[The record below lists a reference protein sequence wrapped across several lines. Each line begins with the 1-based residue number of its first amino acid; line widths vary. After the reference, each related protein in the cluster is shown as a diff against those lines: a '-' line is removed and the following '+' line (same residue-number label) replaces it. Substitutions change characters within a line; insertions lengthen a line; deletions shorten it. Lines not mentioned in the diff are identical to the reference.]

1 MDSILL
7 LPEGVYNDRIIT
19 GEERVVDLGWRSN
32 IIVDR
37 CRYLLA
43 SFMSGVR
50 ATRGVHF
57 LAVGKGEEDWDTTVP
72 PASPQRDQ
80 IALTDPH
87 PFRIRISPRQM
98 VYLDAAGN
106 PTNNPS
112 NRIQVSVILK
122 PGTPPISEGETSY
135 SLREFG
141 LFGRLGRENYMIDYV
156 RHAVIHK
163 QADDTLIRTIR
174 LIF

>member
-1 MDSILL
+1 MDSMLSLL
-7 LPEGVYNDRIIT
+7 KGVYNDRIIT
-19 GEERVVDLGWRSN
+19 GKERVVDLGWRSN

-43 SFMSGVR
+43 SFMRGDR
-50 ATRGVHF
+50 ATRGIHF
-57 LAVGKGEEDWDTTVP
+57 LAVGKGEEDWDTVP
-72 PASPQRDQ
+72 PASSQRDQ

-87 PFRIRISPRQM
+87 PFHIRISPRQM
-98 VYLDAAGN
+98 VYLDTAGN
-106 PTNNPS
+106 PTNVPS
-112 NRIQVSVILK
+112 NRIQVRVILK

-135 SLREFG
+135 ALREFG

-163 QADDTLIRTIR
+163 QAEDTLTRTIR